1 MKTNTYQN
9 VMDKIG
15 YSNLPN
21 GKKLYQ
27 ALINS
32 TLTTTD
38 YTAKKIH
45 NFGLDEVEKIK
56 QENY

>member
-1 MKTNTYQN
+1 MIKY
-9 VMDKIG
+9 G

-21 GKKLYQ
+21 GKKFYQ

-38 YTAKKIH
+38 YTVKKVII
-45 NFGLDEVEKIK
+45 LD
-56 QENY
+56 